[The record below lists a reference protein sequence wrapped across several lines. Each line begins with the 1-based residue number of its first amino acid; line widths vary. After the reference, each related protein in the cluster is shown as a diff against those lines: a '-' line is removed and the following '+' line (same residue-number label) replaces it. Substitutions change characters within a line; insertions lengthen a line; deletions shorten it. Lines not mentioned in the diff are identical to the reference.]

1 MSTRADALAERLLQ
15 GARALEAF
23 ARTLTIAEWNAR
35 IPGDGRKVGVIVHH
49 VANMYPI
56 EIEAALTI
64 AAGRPLTVTWAEIH
78 AINAAHAQRHD
89 SVSVDEAL
97 ELLRRNSVDA
107 AGAIRE
113 MDDAALDGAAPV
125 ALNAD
130 APLTCQFF
138 LEDHAVRHSYYH
150 LARIRSAVARA
161 SAA

>member
-64 AAGRPLTVTWAEIH
+64 AAGRPLTVT
-78 AINAAHAQRHD
+78 
-89 SVSVDEAL
+89 
-97 ELLRRNSVDA
+97 
-107 AGAIRE
+107 
-113 MDDAALDGAAPV
+113 
-125 ALNAD
+125 
-130 APLTCQFF
+130 
-138 LEDHAVRHSYYH
+138 
-150 LARIRSAVARA
+150 
-161 SAA
+161 